1 MTDIGA
7 HQLDIVQWIG
17 GVEMP
22 KSVTANGGTYHFKH
36 WETPDVIHG
45 VWDYGKFT
53 ATFAVE
59 FINGYDGVGATF
71 YGTKQTLDCQAE
83 PVGVIRL
90 YDTIDRPTPNLKPKE
105 EWKVFNETA
114 LHVRNWLDAVKD
126 NKDPSSPIE
135 LGHRVITAAH
145 LANIAY
151 RTGKKVVWD
160 EKKEQ
165 IVSG

>member
-1 MTDIGA
+1 
-7 HQLDIVQWIG
+7 LV
-17 GVEMP
+17 
-22 KSVTANGGTYHFKH
+22 
-36 WETPDVIHG
+36 G
-45 VWDYGKFT
+45 VWVVGLWWGW
-53 ATFAVE
+53 FAVE

-83 PVGVIRL
+83 RVGSIRL
-90 YDTIDRPTPNLKPKE
+90 YDTIDKPKPEMKPKE
-105 EWKVFNETA
+105 EWKVVNETP
-114 LHVRNWLDAVKD
+114 LHVRNWIAAVKE

-160 EKKEQ
+160 AKKEQ
-165 IVSG
+165 IVGG

>member
-1 MTDIGA
+1 M
-7 HQLDIVQWIG
+7 H
-17 GVEMP
+17 
-22 KSVTANGGTYHFKH
+22 
-36 WETPDVIHG
+36 
-45 VWDYGKFT
+45 YGKFT

-71 YGTKQTLDCQAE
+71 YGTKQTLHCEAE
-83 PVGVIRL
+83 SGGTIRL
-90 YDTIDRPTPNLKPKE
+90 YEKIDKPKAGMKPKE
-105 EWKVFNETA
+105 EWKVVNETP
-114 LHVRNWLDAVKD
+114 LHVRNWLAAVKE

-160 EKKEQ
+160 ASKEQ
-165 IVSG
+165 IVNG